1 MTTGR
6 TKMRARRRTATAEAG
21 NAFVEFALCMAFLTP
36 LLAGALSTGVSL
48 VKAIKVG
55 EVCRA
60 ANVLMVSGINLAQS
74 DNQQLVIKTAQGL
87 GMNQSGTYQPNT
99 SGKGVVILTRVYRV
113 TGNDCLAQN
122 VQATASACANLD
134 YYVITNRTVIGNS
147 SMFSSVVG
155 NPTTTPDSQGNID
168 AKDYTLNSG
177 NRASDF
183 PSPSIMSASQ
193 ATSGLLYL
201 DPGSY
206 TFVAEAAV
214 DISAMNLFSIL
225 QTPTLYARNLS

>member
-1 MTTGR
+1 MPAR
-6 TKMRARRRTATAEAG
+6 QRAGTAEAG
-21 NAFVEFALCMAFLTP
+21 NAFVEFALCMAFLAP
-36 LLAGALSTGVSL
+36 LLAGTFSTGVSL
-48 VKAIKVG
+48 VKAIQAG

-60 ANVLMVSGINLAQS
+60 ANVLMVRGINLAQA

-87 GMNQSGTYQPNT
+87 GMNQSGTYMPNT
-99 SGKGVVILTRVYRV
+99 SGKGVVILSRVYRV

-147 SMFSSVVG
+147 SMFTSIIG
-155 NPTTTPDSQGNID
+155 NPATTPDSQGNID
-168 AKDYTLNSG
+168 PKDYTLNTG
-177 NRASDF
+177 NRAADF
-183 PSPSIMSASQ
+183 PDPSIMSSSQ

-206 TFVAEAAV
+206 TYVAETAV

-225 QTPTLYARNLS
+225 KTPMLYARNLS